1 MTTQSFQANG
11 MATLIGSLPV
21 ASHQEGLS
29 LILDHTPDVPLWPQL
44 PGNAAE
50 GMLNQF
56 VEGMPGI
63 VEEPEHTFFTTQS
76 STFEGDQLA
85 YFEQYLTVL
94 EDPSQLDNSPFAVS
108 RARAGG
114 LYTLRES
121 MAGRAMAAVKGQMT
135 GPFTLLTGLHDQ
147 EGRAAY
153 FDPAIR
159 ELAVKG
165 LAMKA
170 AWQTRFLAGLGA
182 QVIVFVDEPAL
193 AGLGSSAFITVSLE
207 EIGQDLDE
215 VMTGIKSH
223 GGLAGVH
230 VCANTDWEF
239 LLGTSLDIVSFDAYG
254 FFDKLAACRDT
265 VHRFLDRGGIIA
277 WGLAPTSS
285 KEAIEQE
292 SAESLLA
299 RWEEQADQL
308 ATPGRDRAAL
318 LRQTL
323 ITPSC
328 GTGSLS
334 LPHAMKVLSLTRDLS
349 RLLRE
354 KYL

>member
-1 MTTQSFQANG
+1 MTTPTFQANG
-11 MATLIGSLPV
+11 LATLIGSLPV
-21 ASHQEGLS
+21 ASHQEGLK
-29 LILDHTPDVPLWPQL
+29 LVLDHIPDVPLWPQL
-44 PGNAAE
+44 PGSQAE

-56 VEGMPGI
+56 AQGMPGF
-63 VEEPEHTFFTTQS
+63 VEEPERTYFTTQGAD
-76 STFEGDQLA
+76 FEASQLA
-85 YFEQYLTVL
+85 YFEQYLAAL
-94 EDPSQLDNSPFAVS
+94 EDPTLLNDSPFAVS
-108 RARAGG
+108 RERAGG
-114 LYTLRES
+114 LYALRETV
-121 MAGRAMAAVKGQMT
+121 AGRHMAAVKGQMT

-170 AWQTRFLAGLGA
+170 AWQTRFLGELGVP
-182 QVIVFVDEPAL
+182 VIVFVDEPAL
-193 AGLGSSAFITVSLE
+193 AGLGSSAFITVSLD

-215 VMTGIKSH
+215 VMAGIQGH

-239 LLGTSLDIVSFDAYG
+239 LLGTSLDIVSFDAYS

-277 WGLAPTSS
+277 WGLIPTGSR
-285 KEAIEQE
+285 EAIEQE

-299 RWEEQADQL
+299 KWEAQADQL
-308 ATPGRDRAAL
+308 IGPGRDRASL

-349 RLLRE
+349 QLLRE